1 MKKRTFIFRILV
13 TVIFLS
19 GFLLQVG
26 SLRCESQ
33 SDKLDKSRSQAK
45 MSDRNSAKGSN
56 WEEQEDKNARF
67 QELEWIIKQVLLK
80 KYEKMEQASDLEYDW
95 LDN

>member
-13 TVIFLS
+13 TVIFLA

-33 SDKLDKSRSQAK
+33 SDRLDESRSQARISERNWAK
-45 MSDRNSAKGSN
+45 NSD
-56 WEEQEDKNARF
+56 WEEQEDKSARF
-67 QELEWIIKQVLLK
+67 QELEWIIKQTLLK
-80 KYEKMEQASDLEYDW
+80 EYEKMEPAEDMDYD
-95 LDN
+95 

>member
-1 MKKRTFIFRILV
+1 MKKRTCRILV

-19 GFLLQVG
+19 GFLFQVG
-26 SLRCESQ
+26 SLRCEAQ
-33 SDKLDKSRSQAK
+33 TDKLDKDRSQAK
-45 MSDRNSAKGSN
+45 ISDRNWAKNSD
-56 WEEQEDKNARF
+56 WEEQEDKSERF

-80 KYEKMEQASDLEYDW
+80 KYEKMEQAADLDYDW